1 MAKTGVFQYVIWDEQ
16 SGSPTYVSPGLVV
29 GGEAFA
35 RYDDAIRRGIGGQ
48 ALFSAGGMRFGC
60 NLDLEITNESKP
72 LLQYAIRASYPAGA
86 LTEVMV
92 KAGTDAVDF
101 LYENAVVNR
110 LRVSGEPEAPFRASL
125 EILAKKETETAVG
138 DAVEAIAGQL
148 MDWYLGSVVIASN
161 PYDCVGFDLELS
173 NGCDYLFDLDAKS
186 SNVKRLPTAVKLG
199 TEEVRLTVRLRDKL
213 VFDVD
218 ADNPSRAI
226 AAVIVGND
234 GTNSITFTFSNLAHT
249 GGRPMPLV
257 GPDDDVVWAYELTG
271 KQGSLA
277 IT

>member
-1 MAKTGVFQYVIWDEQ
+1 VAKTGVFQYAIWDEQ
-16 SGSPTYVSPGLVV
+16 GEGPTYVSPGLIV

-35 RYDDAIRRGIGGQ
+35 RYTDAIRRGVGGQ

-60 NLDLEITNESKP
+60 NLDLELTNESKA
-72 LLQYAIRASYPAGA
+72 LLLHAIRASYPAGA

-92 KAGTDAVDF
+92 KAGDDAVDL

-110 LRVSGEPEAPFRASL
+110 LRVSGEPEVPFRASL

-148 MDWYLGSVVIASN
+148 VDWYHGSIAIDGD
-161 PYDCVGFDLELS
+161 PYDCLGFELELA
-173 NGCDYLFDLDAKS
+173 NGCDYLFDLDSKAAES
-186 SNVKRLPTAVKLG
+186 KRLPTAIKLG
-199 TEEVRLTVRLRDKL
+199 TEEVRLTVRLRDML
-213 VFDVD
+213 AFDPD
-218 ADNPSRAI
+218 ADTPSRAI
-226 AAVIVGND
+226 AAIIIGND
-234 GTNSITFTFSNLAHT
+234 GTNSITFTFSGLAHT

-271 KQGSLA
+271 KQGSLV